1 MMKMTVYMATFG
13 VNVLKELWE
22 CLLMLH
28 FVKSAINKYIRMHIL
43 HYRFEFI
50 PCNSLNIRN
59 INLIFTLIKS
69 TKYDLRILFTFPNL
83 LTLWAWNWVSELNF
97 KYLLNAF
104 GKYNMHNCTTPL
116 NTKWY
121 FNYWNRKY
129 LFNIMFSWIL
139 KNQPAPPSTLYCRDS
154 GSADSATVCN
164 AAWKASTA
172 HLIVFNDLKNYNIQ
186 TMHIKHIYMNTIVLT
201 YLSFWISSC
210 HVFNNCKVSFFLSFI
225 SSSWSIS

>member
-1 MMKMTVYMATFG
+1 MMKMIVYMATFG
-13 VNVLKELWE
+13 VNVLKELCE
-22 CLLMLH
+22 CWLMLH
-28 FVKSAINKYIRMHIL
+28 FVKSAINKYIRIQIL
-43 HYRFEFI
+43 YYRFEFMQ

-83 LTLWAWNWVSELNF
+83 LTLWAWNWVSEFNF

-104 GKYNMHNCTTPL
+104 GKYNIHNCTTPL

-172 HLIVFNDLKNYNIQ
+172 HLIVFNDLKSYIQ
-186 TMHIKHIYMNTIVLT
+186 WHYRQCIYTQIQLSLRTCHSEFPLAMFLIIVT
-201 YLSFWISSC
+201 
-210 HVFNNCKVSFFLSFI
+210 
-225 SSSWSIS
+225 